1 MLLKRKTKSNRF
13 ILTVVGLTF
22 VVDDSHLLEP
32 VQSAEEQGQV
42 TKFISRSQGGMCTQT
57 GGLNLSFKET
67 HKVLLWSFTVVPPTY
82 LVDIEHELAYHN
94 QLKHKI

>member
-1 MLLKRKTKSNRF
+1 MLKRKTKSNSF
-13 ILTVVGLTF
+13 ILTVVGLTY
-22 VVDDSHLLEP
+22 VVDDSHLLAP
-32 VQSAEEQGQV
+32 VQSAEEHSQV
-42 TKFISRSQGGMCTQT
+42 TKFINRSQRGMCTQT

-82 LVDIEHELAYHN
+82 LVDNEHELVYHS

>member
-22 VVDDSHLLEP
+22 VVDDSHLLAT

-42 TKFISRSQGGMCTQT
+42 TKFISRSQGGMCTQR
-57 GGLNLSFKET
+57 GGLNFSFKET
-67 HKVLLWSFTVVPPTY
+67 HKVLLWSFTVVPSTY
-82 LVDIEHELAYHN
+82 LVDNEHELAHHS
-94 QLKHKI
+94 QLMHKI

>member
-13 ILTVVGLTF
+13 ILKVVRLTY
-22 VVDDSHLLEP
+22 VVDDSHLLAP

-57 GGLNLSFKET
+57 GLNLSLKET
-67 HKVLLWSFTVVPPTY
+67 HKVLLWGLTAVPPTY
-82 LVDIEHELAYHN
+82 LVDNEHEFPYHC

>member
-1 MLLKRKTKSNRF
+1 MLLKRNTQSNSF
-13 ILTVVGLTF
+13 ILTVVGLTY
-22 VVDDSHLLEP
+22 VVDDSHLLAS
-32 VQSAEEQGQV
+32 VQSAEEQGLV

-67 HKVLLWSFTVVPPTY
+67 HKVLLWSFTVVPPRY
-82 LVDIEHELAYHN
+82 LVDNEHELVYHS